1 MLETIKITN
10 LALISKSQVDF
21 GSGFNVLTGETGA
34 GKSLLVDALLFLNGS
49 RADKT
54 LIKTGCDFARVE
66 GVFGVDTNN
75 SRLNDILSSVGIEN
89 EGTLLISR
97 YFSLSGKNEC
107 RINGEIITLN
117 ILRKVTSEII
127 DIFGQN
133 DSMALLDPNNHLK
146 IIDDLIADKLSS
158 HKDELATKL
167 SELYKIN
174 SDISS
179 LGGIDKDRENNI
191 RLLEFQI
198 KEIEDADLK
207 ENEEDELK
215 SKIKIMENSEKIYSS
230 LSETVG
236 VLDGEYSISNMLK
249 TAINSLNTAINFDE
263 TLSNEKDRLYSCKYE
278 IEDIVSNISDKQNQ
292 IHYDERELD
301 QLNDRLTYIKDLER
315 KYGNTIADVLE
326 SKNKFEDRLNILV
339 NADEE
344 LQRLTLNKSHLLDE
358 IVAICKTLQSIR
370 KNEVLDFKKSIETEL
385 KKLGMKNAQVDVEF
399 KNEITKDNIVKIVNS
414 EGADS
419 IEFLFSANLG
429 FEPRPLSKIIS
440 GGEMSRFMLAMKSIA
455 SSKSSKT
462 CIFDEID
469 IGIGGE
475 IGNAIGEKICE
486 ISRNCQVICITH
498 LAQIACFG
506 DNNYKIAK
514 FDENDNTITTV
525 TLLDDNAKVIEIAR
539 MLGNSQSESSLKL
552 SQDMLDS
559 ARVFKSNQ
567 N

>member
-75 SRLNDILSSVGIEN
+75 SKLNDILSSVGIEN

-146 IIDDLIADKLSS
+146 IIDDLIADKLSP

-167 SELYKIN
+167 SELHRIN

-249 TAINSLNTAINFDE
+249 TAINSLNTAINFDD

-301 QLNDRLTYIKDLER
+301 LLNDRLTYIKDLER
-315 KYGNTIADVLE
+315 KYGNTIVDVLE
-326 SKNKFEDRLNILV
+326 SKNKFEDRLNVLV

-358 IVAICKTLQSIR
+358 IVAICKTLQNVR

-399 KNEITKDNIVKIVNS
+399 KNEITKDNIEKIVNS

-469 IGIGGE
+469 TGIGGE

-525 TLLDDNAKVIEIAR
+525 TLLDDKSKVIEIAR

-559 ARVFKSNQ
+559 ARVFKSKQ

>member
-54 LIKTGCDFARVE
+54 LIKTGYDFARVE
-66 GVFGVDTNN
+66 GVFSIDVTNTK
-75 SRLNDILSSVGIEN
+75 LNDILSSVGIEN

-117 ILRKVTSEII
+117 ILRKVTNEII

-133 DSMALLDPNNHLK
+133 DSMALLDPTNHLK
-146 IIDDLIADKLSS
+146 FIDDLIADKLVSN
-158 HKDELATKL
+158 KDELAQKL
-167 SELYKIN
+167 FELSKIN
-174 SDISS
+174 SSIAS
-179 LGGIDKDRENNI
+179 LGGIDKDRDNNI
-191 RLLEFQI
+191 KLLEFQI
-198 KEIEDADLK
+198 KEIDDAKLQ

-215 SKIKIMENSEKIYSS
+215 SKIKIMENSEKIYAS
-230 LSETVG
+230 LSDTIG

-249 TAINSLNTAINFDE
+249 TAINTLNTAINFDE
-263 TLSNEKDRLYSCKYE
+263 SLSSEKDRLYSCKYE
-278 IEDIVSNISDKQNQ
+278 IEDIVASISDKQNE
-292 IHYDERELD
+292 IHYDEQELD
-301 QLNDRLTYIKDLER
+301 ALNDRLTFIKDLER

-326 SKNKFEDRLNILV
+326 SKNQFEDRLNVLV

-344 LQRLTLNKSHLLDE
+344 LQRLTLDKSHLLDE
-358 IVAICKTLQSIR
+358 IVTICKSLQTIR
-370 KNEVLDFKKSIETEL
+370 KKEVLEFKKSIEMEL

-399 KNEITKDNIVKIVNS
+399 KNEITKDNIEKIVTLD
-414 EGADS
+414 GADS

-455 SSKSSKT
+455 SSKNQKT

-469 IGIGGE
+469 TGIGGE

-486 ISRNCQVICITH
+486 ISRNSQVICITH
-498 LAQIACFG
+498 LAQIASFG

-525 TLLDDNAKVIEIAR
+525 TLLDEPAKVTEIAR
-539 MLGNSQSESSLKL
+539 MLGNSQSENSIKL
-552 SQDMLDS
+552 AQDMLDS
-559 ARVFKSNQ
+559 ARVFKQ
-567 N
+567 R

>member
-54 LIKTGCDFARVE
+54 LIKAGCDFARVE

-75 SRLNDILSSVGIEN
+75 SKLNDILSSVGIEN

-146 IIDDLIADKLSS
+146 IIDDLIADKLSP

-167 SELYKIN
+167 SELHRIN

-249 TAINSLNTAINFDE
+249 TAINSLNTAINFDD

-358 IVAICKTLQSIR
+358 IVAICKTLQNIR
-370 KNEVLDFKKSIETEL
+370 KIEVVDFKKSIETEL

-399 KNEITKDNIVKIVNS
+399 KNEINKDNIEKIVNS
-414 EGADS
+414 DGADS
-419 IEFLFSANLG
+419 IEYLFSANLG

-469 IGIGGE
+469 TGIGGE

-525 TLLDDNAKVIEIAR
+525 TLLDDKAKVIEIAR

-559 ARVFKSNQ
+559 ARVFKSKQ

>member
-66 GVFGVDTNN
+66 GLFGVDTNN

-146 IIDDLIADKLSS
+146 IIDDLIVDKLSP

-315 KYGNTIADVLE
+315 KYGNTIADVIE

-358 IVAICKTLQSIR
+358 IVAICKTLQNIR
-370 KNEVLDFKKSIETEL
+370 KNEVLDFKKSIEIEL

-399 KNEITKDNIVKIVNS
+399 KNEITKDNIEKIVNS
-414 EGADS
+414 DGADS

-469 IGIGGE
+469 TGIGGE

-559 ARVFKSNQ
+559 ARVFKSKQ